1 MSKAFTRESDDRSA
15 DEVAPA
21 RPQPLAGVKNYMTR
35 QGADRLRL
43 RIDELVEQR
52 RVLLGASGRGES
64 QPALNRIEL
73 ELQRLQRTLQSVLVV
88 EPPADK
94 EKVAFGASV
103 LVRDQEG
110 EEETYRIV
118 GVDEADPAEGR
129 ISSASPLA
137 QALIRRKAGDKV
149 RFKSPA
155 GEQELTILAVH
166 Y

>member
-1 MSKAFTRESDDRSA
+1 MSKAFTRESDDRTA
-15 DEVAPA
+15 DEIAPV
-21 RPQPLAGVKNYMTR
+21 RPQPLPGAKNYMTR

-43 RIDELVEQR
+43 QIDELLEQR
-52 RVLLGASGRGES
+52 RVLLGASGGGEA
-64 QPALNRIEL
+64 QPSLPRIEF
-73 ELQRLQRTLQSVLVV
+73 ELQRLQRTLQSVVVV

-94 EKVAFGASV
+94 EKVALGASV

-110 EEETYRIV
+110 DEETYQIV
-118 GVDEADPAEGR
+118 GMDEADPGAGR

-137 QALIRRKAGDKV
+137 QALIKGKAGDKV

-155 GEQELTILAVH
+155 GDQELTILDVR